1 MVAAVQSRK
10 LTAGIGGAALL
21 LLLLLLFLLLTLV
34 TANPARAQDI
44 TLNLVNVDIETAVR
58 TIAQAT
64 GREVVVDSR
73 VKGTITLQFERPLS
87 RARAWE
93 AIQAQ
98 LRLAGYSMTEAGGV
112 WRVIPEIEAKLQG
125 GPVGSSG
132 TVPGTADQIITQV
145 FRLQHEQAAN
155 LLNVVRPL
163 VAPNNVV
170 TITPGTNSLVVTD
183 YAENVRRIS
192 RLIAVLDVPQAG
204 EIEIIPIKHAAA
216 ADLAGLVQ
224 RLLEQTSAPTG
235 SSATSAGSVAGF
247 GGLSIVVEPRSN
259 SLIVRTSGGTRLS
272 IVRDLVAK
280 LDQPTVGSGNIH
292 LVYLKNADATRLAQT
307 LRAAYAGGADL
318 AQATSLAAP
327 SPSGAVSAP
336 LRPLATSA
344 AGAGSG
350 AQSNAGGISI
360 QADTATNALLI
371 FAPEPVYRQLRQVID
386 KLDARRAQVY
396 VESLIVEVSADRA
409 EELGVQWQALLGRS
423 GGYSAAGGT
432 NFSSGGNNILGLA
445 AGLNSVAS
453 GKAGTTSTLP
463 VVPGAGLNLGL
474 IHKFGGTLS
483 LGLLARFL
491 EQSGSANILSTPNL
505 LTLDN
510 EEARIVIGQ
519 NVPFLTG
526 QYAQTGN
533 SASVTP
539 FQTIERRDVGLTLR
553 IRPQISE
560 GGTIKLTVFQES
572 SSVVEGAS
580 VSGPTTNKRSIESN
594 VLVEDGQ
601 TIALGG
607 LLQDSANAA
616 EEKVPVLGSLPF
628 VGQLFRYNTRR
639 RQKTNLMVFLRP
651 VVLRT
656 PEAADTIMQDRYRTI
671 RELQIAP
678 EGRSRGGAIL
688 PETPPVPQGQALLP
702 PAPAAPVPRPD
713 SAAPGK

>member
-10 LTAGIGGAALL
+10 LTAGIGGVALL
-21 LLLLLLFLLLTLV
+21 VLLLTLV
-34 TANPARAQDI
+34 TAPPARAQDV
-44 TLNLVNVDIETAVR
+44 TLNLVNVDIEAAVR

-73 VKGTITLQFERPLS
+73 VKGTVTLQFERPLS

-204 EIEIIPIKHAAA
+204 EIEIIPLKHATA

-235 SSATSAGSVAGF
+235 SSASSVGSVAGI

-272 IVRDLVAK
+272 VVRDLIAK
-280 LDQPTVGSGNIH
+280 LDQPTAGSGNIH
-292 LVYLKNADATRLAQT
+292 VVYLKNADATRLAQT
-307 LRAAYAGGADL
+307 LRSAYAGGADL
-318 AQATSLAAP
+318 PQATSLAAP
-327 SPSGAVSAP
+327 SAAGAISAP
-336 LRPLATSA
+336 LRALATSA

-360 QADTATNALLI
+360 QADPATNTLLI

-423 GGYSAAGGT
+423 GAYSAAGGT
-432 NFSSGGNNILGLA
+432 NFRSGGNNILGLA
-445 AGLNSVAS
+445 AGLSSVAS
-453 GKAGTTSTLP
+453 GTAGATSSVP
-463 VVPGAGLNLGL
+463 VVPGIGLNLGL
-474 IHKFGGTLS
+474 IHKFGGSLS

-491 EQSGSANILSTPNL
+491 EQSGGANILSTPNL

-616 EEKVPVLGSLPF
+616 EEKVPFLGSLPG

-671 RELQIAP
+671 RELQNAP
-678 EGRSRGGAIL
+678 EGRARGGAML
-688 PETPPVPQGQALLP
+688 PEIPSAQQGQAPLP
-702 PAPAAPVPRPD
+702 PAPATPLPRPD
-713 SAAPGK
+713 STAPGK

>member
-1 MVAAVQSRK
+1 MVTAVQPRLPYH
-10 LTAGIGGAALL
+10 LTAGIRCVAFACVLIALSI
-21 LLLLLLFLLLTLV
+21 V
-34 TANPARAQDI
+34 SPVRAQDV
-44 TLNLVNVDIETAVR
+44 TLNLVNVDLETAVR
-58 TIAQAT
+58 TLAQAM
-64 GREVVVDSR
+64 GREVVIDPR

-98 LRLAGYSMTEAGGV
+98 LRLAGYTMLEIGGV
-112 WRVIPEIEAKLQG
+112 WRVIPEIEAKVQG

-132 TVPGTADQIITQV
+132 AVPGTADQIITQV
-145 FRLQHEQAAN
+145 FRLQHEQAAT

-170 TITPGTNSLVVTD
+170 TVTPGTNALVVTD

-204 EIEIIPIKHAAA
+204 DIEIIPLKHATAG
-216 ADLAGLVQ
+216 DLAVLIQ
-224 RLLEQTSAPTG
+224 RLLEQNSAVGGPNAANAGSTTG
-235 SSATSAGSVAGF
+235 SSGF
-247 GGLSIVVEPRSN
+247 SIVVEPRSN

-272 IVRDLVAK
+272 IVRDLIAK

-292 LVYLKNADATRLAQT
+292 VVYLKNADATRLAQT
-307 LRAAYAGGADL
+307 LRSAYAGGADL
-318 AQATSLAAP
+318 PQTASLAPP
-327 SPSGAVSAP
+327 STSGGVNAP
-336 LRPLATSA
+336 LRSLTTAASA
-344 AGAGSG
+344 PTGAGASS
-350 AQSNAGGISI
+350 AAGGISI
-360 QADTATNALLI
+360 QADPTTNALLI

-423 GGYSAAGGT
+423 GAYTAASGT
-432 NFSSGGNNILGLA
+432 NFSGGGNNILGLA
-445 AGLNSVAS
+445 AGLSSVAS
-453 GKAGTTSTLP
+453 GTAGAGGTIP
-463 VVPGAGLNLGL
+463 VVPGPGLNLGL

-553 IRPQISE
+553 VRPQISE

-580 VSGPTTNKRSIESN
+580 ASGPTTNKRSIEST

-607 LLQDSANAA
+607 LLQDSANAT
-616 EEKVPVLGSLPF
+616 EEKVPVLGSLPG

-656 PEAADTIMQDRYRTI
+656 PEAADTLMQDRYRTI
-671 RELQIAP
+671 RDLQNAP
-678 EGRSRGGAIL
+678 EGRSRGGAML
-688 PETPPVPQGQALLP
+688 PETPVQSGKGLLP
-702 PAPAAPVPRPD
+702 LAPTIPVPRLQ
-713 SAAPGK
+713 SATPVN